1 MLAPKSKRALVL
13 DTLRSADCPM
23 PTRTVSAASRLA
35 LDDTLGAL
43 KALEA
48 KGIAKRVP
56 LPRDTNRKA
65 SRFAWEYAR

>member
-1 MLAPKSKRALVL
+1 MMMPKSKRSIVLRALQ
-13 DTLRSADCPM
+13 SADSPM
-23 PTRTVSAASRLA
+23 PTRTVSAMAKLA
-35 LDDTLGAL
+35 MDDTLDAL

-56 LPRDTNRKA
+56 LPRDPNPKA

>member
-1 MLAPKSKRALVL
+1 MILPQSRRSLVL
-13 DTLRSADCPM
+13 KALRSADSPM
-23 PTRTVSAASRLA
+23 PTRTVSAMASLPMDVA
-35 LDDTLGAL
+35 LDAL

-56 LPRDTNRKA
+56 LPRETNRKA